1 MGERRR
7 GMAARSSVLWHWG
20 GRASSVRR
28 DTSNRGCSPPSVCVL
43 VPPGMCTYA
52 PRLCECPVKYER
64 AGVKPAIDR
73 GKRRVK
79 EKECES
85 DGTSRKGRGFQPHL
99 SRQLQESAL
108 STLQSS
114 YVFLPPIVSLFD
126 FPSSILSTLHDE
138 R

>member
-1 MGERRR
+1 
-7 GMAARSSVLWHWG
+7 
-20 GRASSVRR
+20 
-28 DTSNRGCSPPSVCVL
+28 
-43 VPPGMCTYA
+43 MCTYA

-126 FPSSILSTLHDE
+126 FPSSILSILHDE